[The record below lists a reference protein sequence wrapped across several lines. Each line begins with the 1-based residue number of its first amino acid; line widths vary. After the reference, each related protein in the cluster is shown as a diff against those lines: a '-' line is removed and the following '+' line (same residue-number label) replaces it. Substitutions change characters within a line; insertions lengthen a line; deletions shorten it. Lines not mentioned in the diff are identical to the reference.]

1 MLRTLRLRPTRR
13 SESTSMVVGVIDVG
27 SNTVR
32 LLVAKR
38 RKSSVFRI
46 HEEREPLGLG
56 EDVELHGR
64 IPERKLARAADI
76 ARDLSEH
83 ARALGCSTIDV
94 LVTSP
99 GRQAANGEQLR
110 AALARGSGVGARILS
125 AEEEARLAYFGALSA
140 VRTGRD
146 TVAVVDVG
154 GGSAQLVVG
163 TPESGPVWAR
173 SVDLGSLRLTRRL
186 LRSDPPSRKE
196 LAAARA
202 EVGRSFDA
210 VTPPLPQTALATGG
224 TARAL
229 KRLAGRRQLEE
240 RHIAAALVELGK
252 RSSESLVRRYGLA
265 PERARTLAAGTL
277 ILAEAQRR
285 LGIPLEVARGGLR
298 EGAALALLTERAAA

>member
-1 MLRTLRLRPTRR
+1 
-13 SESTSMVVGVIDVG
+13 MVVGVIDVG

-38 RKSSVFRI
+38 RKSSLFRI

-64 IPERKLARAADI
+64 IPELKLDRAAEI
-76 ARDLSEH
+76 AGELADQ
-83 ARALGCSTIDV
+83 ARSLGSSTIEV

-110 AALARGSGVGARILS
+110 DALARGSGLGARILT
-125 AEEEARLAYFGALSA
+125 AEEEARLAYVGALSA
-140 VRTGRD
+140 VRTGLD
-146 TVAVVDVG
+146 SVAVVDVG

-163 TPESGPVWAR
+163 TAESGPVWVR

-186 LRSDPPSRKE
+186 LVSDPPSGPE

-202 EVGRSFDA
+202 EVQRSFEG
-210 VTPPLPQTALATGG
+210 VTPPLPQAALATGG

-229 KRLAGRRQLEE
+229 KRVAGRRRLQEH
-240 RHIAAALVELGK
+240 HIAAALAELRK
-252 RSSESLVRRYGLA
+252 RSSAALFGRYGLA
-265 PERARTLAAGTL
+265 PERARTLAGGAL

-285 LGIPLEVARGGLR
+285 LGMPLEVARGGLR
-298 EGAALALLTERAAA
+298 EGAALALLSERAAA

>member
-1 MLRTLRLRPTRR
+1 
-13 SESTSMVVGVIDVG
+13 MVVGVIDVG

-38 RKSSVFRI
+38 RKSNLFRV

-56 EDVELHGR
+56 EDVEAEGR
-64 IPERKLARAADI
+64 IPPVKLRRASALANELAGQAR
-76 ARDLSEH
+76 SF
-83 ARALGCSTIDV
+83 GCANVQV

-99 GRQAANGEQLR
+99 GRQAENGEELR
-110 AALARGSGVGARILS
+110 AALERGAAAPARILS

-140 VRTGRD
+140 VSTGWE

-163 TPESGPVWAR
+163 TAHSGPVWAR

-186 LRSDPPSRKE
+186 LRSDPPTAAE
-196 LAAARA
+196 IAAARM
-202 EVGRSFDA
+202 EVERSFDG
-210 VTPPLPQTALATGG
+210 VVPPLPQAALATGG

-229 KRLAGRRQLEE
+229 RRVLGRRRLDADHIEE
-240 RHIAAALVELGK
+240 AVAELATR
-252 RSSESLVRRYGLA
+252 RSDQLVRRYALA
-265 PERARTLAAGTL
+265 PERARTLPAGAL

-285 LGIPLEVARGGLR
+285 LGLPFEVARGGVR